1 MASFSRPG
9 SAGGA
14 SGLPAASCGLAQT
27 VYPSAVRDNYPPD
40 RLFRVQTT
48 NGSFDW
54 AAPSML
60 SIIIT
65 MHDLG
70 QGDALLGIL
79 ELPQ

>member
-1 MASFSRPG
+1 MTDSSRPG

-14 SGLPAASCGLAQT
+14 TGLAQT
-27 VYPSAVRDNYPPD
+27 VRPMAVRDNYPPD
-40 RLFRVQTT
+40 RMFRVQMT

-60 SIIIT
+60 SVIIT
-65 MHDLG
+65 LYDLG
-70 QGDALLGIL
+70 QGDALLGIM